1 MKIGL
6 VRIVRKI
13 ELLSRYVIISKR
25 KEISQNGTAT
35 TEKNI
40 K

>member
-1 MKIGL
+1 MKICL
-6 VRIVRKI
+6 VRIVYKI
-13 ELLSRYVIISKR
+13 ELLSWYVIIRKW